1 MEKDTIFTFW
11 ESEKEMPEYIKMCI
25 ESWKKHLSN
34 YEIVILN
41 YSNLDEY
48 IGKDFYDRILFE
60 KFTIFQQTCAIRAA
74 VLEKHGGIWMDA
86 STIVTSTDI
95 EKLFDDKAELNIFEY
110 RIACIKAKKHAKILK
125 KWVRGI
131 KFHLFKYKYFF
142 DFYFKYFPYQTRNML
157 SWDYLSNRILKKLFK
172 TKNKKLLNNIS
183 LVEAKSYPDI
193 LWDKEC
199 NRKRFAKCL
208 SDGFNHFYIKNDFS
222 EYAKANNDGLII
234 LNHWWM
240 PRKYIT
246 FTREEILNQN
256 NTLSKLL
263 YDNI

>member
-1 MEKDTIFTFW
+1 MKKDTIFTFW

-193 LWDKEC
+193 LWDKEY
-199 NRKRFAKCL
+199 NHKRFAKCL